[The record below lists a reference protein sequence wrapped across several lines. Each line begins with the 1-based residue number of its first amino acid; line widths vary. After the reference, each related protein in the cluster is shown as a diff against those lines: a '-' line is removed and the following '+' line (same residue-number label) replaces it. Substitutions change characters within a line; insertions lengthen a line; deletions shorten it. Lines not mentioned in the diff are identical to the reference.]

1 MNDSSLPQI
10 QGIEYVFLDR
20 DGVINRKPP
29 EDQTISSWKDFDV
42 LPGVEEAIAR
52 LNASGRK
59 VIVVTNQRAIALGQY
74 TKEDLDRLHARLRE
88 HLAAYNARIDAIY
101 YCPHDRNQCDCRKPG
116 PGLFQRAFREF
127 PGANPAH
134 SVMIGDSL
142 SDIEAG
148 ARLGMKTIFIHGDP
162 LFQKPGAEKAA
173 ALATYEAQSLLDA
186 VLQYFDRN

>member
-29 EDQTISSWKDFDV
+29 EDQTISRWKDFDI

-74 TKEDLDRLHARLRE
+74 TKEDLDRLHTRL
-88 HLAAYNARIDAIY
+88 
-101 YCPHDRNQCDCRKPG
+101 
-116 PGLFQRAFREF
+116 
-127 PGANPAH
+127 
-134 SVMIGDSL
+134 
-142 SDIEAG
+142 
-148 ARLGMKTIFIHGDP
+148 
-162 LFQKPGAEKAA
+162 
-173 ALATYEAQSLLDA
+173 
-186 VLQYFDRN
+186 